1 MSQQVNKHATEEQTD
16 DGDDGDN
23 DGPDWKVVAAGG
35 GIGFAIGGPV
45 GAAAGAAISAWFDQQ
60 SVDDSDDLSDHHR
73 ALLRAAREV
82 NTIADEQGGR
92 SASLYMAHIDGSD
105 YGVDAEEGG
114 TRNVL
119 DAIEG
124 DPDLIYSDVGGPTGN
139 MIVEVETA
147 EAFETQTEHTLDQLE
162 RYRLGGYRTVLAV
175 PESDLSAAEKFV
187 EEHDVREPVYIVAAS
202 NLASLL

>member
-1 MSQQVNKHATEEQTD
+1 MQEHAPEEQSD
-16 DGDDGDN
+16 DDN
-23 DGPDWKVVAAGG
+23 DGPDWKLVAAGSG
-35 GIGFAIGGPV
+35 VGFAIGGPV
-45 GAAAGAAISAWFDQQ
+45 GAAAGAAITAWFDQQ
-60 SVDDSDDLSDHHR
+60 RTDDADDLTDHNR
-73 ALLRAAREV
+73 ALLRAAREI
-82 NTIADEQGGR
+82 NYIADMEGGR
-92 SASLYMAHIDGSD
+92 SASLYMAHLDGND

-147 EAFETQTEHTLDQLE
+147 KAFETQTEHTLDQLE
-162 RYRLGGYRTVLAV
+162 QYRLTGYRTVLAV
-175 PESDLSAAEKFV
+175 PKSDVSAAEEFV
-187 EEHDVREPVYIVAAS
+187 DEHDVRDPVYVVAAS

>member
-1 MSQQVNKHATEEQTD
+1 MSQQVKEHAEEEQND
-16 DGDDGDN
+16 DEGD

-35 GIGFAIGGPV
+35 GVGFAIGGPV
-45 GAAAGAAISAWFDQQ
+45 GAAAGTAITAWLDQR
-60 SVDDSDDLSDHHR
+60 STDDSDDLSDHHG

-82 NTIADEQGGR
+82 NHIADMKGGR
-92 SASLYMAHIDGSD
+92 SASLYIAHLNGNNYDLD
-105 YGVDAEEGG
+105 TEDGG

-175 PESDLSAAEKFV
+175 PESNLDAAEEFI
-187 EEHDVREPVYIVAAS
+187 EEHDVRDPVYVVGAS